1 MGEAGLMA
9 DLLDQ
14 IDALDLSGDQDSMEA
29 FMREVYPLLFGAAY
43 DEVSGDLPVQVEYDT
58 TNPAIQRAIDKLAT
72 RVRGVSDTVRENI
85 RNLVGTAL
93 EGEYDEGAGRVVIPS
108 NSEIAARIRA
118 AGITDSEYRS
128 RMIARTE
135 TGTAFNLG
143 HTYAYEDA
151 GVTEVEVMDG
161 EDDPECA
168 QANGAVW
175 SLEDARDNPLGHPN
189 CVRAFAPRVGG

>member
-1 MGEAGLMA
+1 MA
-9 DLLDQ
+9 DLLDSL
-14 IDALDLSGDQDSMEA
+14 DNLALDAEANGIEA
-29 FMREVYPLLFGAAY
+29 FMRELYPLMFGAAY
-43 DEVSGDLPVQVEYDT
+43 DEANEDLPVDVAYDT
-58 TNPAIQRAIDKLAT
+58 TNPAIQRTIDRLAT

-85 RNLVGTAL
+85 RNLIGTAL
-93 EGEYDEGAGRVVIPS
+93 EGEYDEGAGGVVIPS
-108 NSEIAARIRA
+108 NAEIAARIRA

-151 GVTEVEVMDG
+151 GVSEVEVMDG

-168 QANGAVW
+168 QANGSVW
-175 SLEDARDNPLGHPN
+175 SLEEARDNPLQHPN
-189 CVRAFAPRVGG
+189 CVRAFAPRVGGE